1 MTQASRFEGLLFDPF
16 LLLQNDLVPSEVDVS
31 RCDVVEAPVVA
42 LMVVVID
49 EGFNLGFEIA
59 RQEVVLQQ
67 DPVLQGSMPSFNF
80 ALSLKMIWR
89 TA

>member
-16 LLLQNDLVPSEVDVS
+16 SLLQNGLVPSEVDVS
-31 RCDVVEAPVVA
+31 RCDVVETPVVA